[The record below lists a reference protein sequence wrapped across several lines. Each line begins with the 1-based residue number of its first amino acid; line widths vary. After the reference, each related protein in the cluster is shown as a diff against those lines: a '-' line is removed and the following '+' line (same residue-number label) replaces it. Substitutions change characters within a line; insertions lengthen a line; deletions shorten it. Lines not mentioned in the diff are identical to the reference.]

1 MKTLKT
7 TMLILLVAFVGLF
20 GYANIRQ
27 LSISEKLKAVHLAS
41 FTLKG
46 GLKSEEKLAL
56 EKKVSASAGVTACS
70 VNREGNVA
78 SVIFYPG
85 QTNETTLASL
95 LSNDGQIIVTQKHLA
110 ASGGCPVHKVNAN
123 FSAFVA
129 VLDFRN

>member
-7 TMLILLVAFVGLF
+7 ITLFVLVGFVGLF

-46 GLKSEEKLAL
+46 NLNSEEKLAL
-56 EKKVSASAGVTACS
+56 EKKVSALAGVTACS
-70 VNREGNVA
+70 VNREGNIV
-78 SVIFYPG
+78 SVIFYPE

-95 LSNDGQIIVTQKHLA
+95 LSNQGKLTVTQKQLA
-110 ASGGCPVHKVNAN
+110 ISGGCPVHKVNAN

-129 VLDFRN
+129 VLDIRN